1 MGLALTVQERGKRV
15 LERIFER
22 SKRRDVVRRIDKI
35 VAMVDV
41 KVKAKRV
48 IKQNDNSDNRSFKN
62 K

>member
-15 LERIFER
+15 LERIFDR
-22 SKRRDVVRRIDKI
+22 SKRRDADRRIDKI

-41 KVKAKRV
+41 KVKAKRA
-48 IKQNDNSDNRSFKN
+48 IKQKDNSDNRSFKN